1 LGRCP
6 SQHRFI
12 PLFSNAFWGYRPNKT
27 DFQQVFSAY
36 LNPHLP
42 PATPLIEPLPTLEN
56 GLPQL
61 TIHQLDG
68 TVLQYLTLA
77 FNGQTYAIAHVDY
90 LPVSY
95 E

>member
-1 LGRCP
+1 
-6 SQHRFI
+6 
-12 PLFSNAFWGYRPNKT
+12 
-27 DFQQVFSAY
+27 VFSAY

-42 PATPLIEPLPTLEN
+42 SATPLIEPLPTLEN

>member
-1 LGRCP
+1 M
-6 SQHRFI
+6 
-12 PLFSNAFWGYRPNKT
+12 
-27 DFQQVFSAY
+27 FSAY